1 MRTALEIK
9 KKWMTVQL
17 PEDLLKQVDE
27 IAATPGYGYT
37 SRSEFIKECV
47 RLRLQEIERQKSAST

>member
-1 MRTALEIK
+1 MRTVLKEK

-27 IAATPGYGYT
+27 IASTPGYGYS

-47 RLRLQEIERQKSAST
+47 RLRLAESERQK

>member
-1 MRTALEIK
+1 MKTVLKKK
-9 KKWMTVQL
+9 KKWMTVQI

-27 IAATPGYGYT
+27 IASTPGYGYT

-47 RLRLQEIERQKSAST
+47 RQRIQEIKTQ

>member
-1 MRTALEIK
+1 MRTVLKKK

-17 PEDLLKQVDE
+17 PEDLLKEVDE

-37 SRSEFIKECV
+37 SRSEFIKESV
-47 RLRLQEIERQKSAST
+47 RHRIAELEKK